1 MLSLLL
7 ECFRG
12 LLGSI
17 SSLGGVG
24 SGSGGSIIKFRRS
37 GLDVLCN
44 ERSTELDSDHVLG
57 EGAFSTVFIGV
68 DANPKYG
75 HPTKK
80 YAVKRMY
87 LQSEEFE
94 RAYTEEVAS
103 FSRFPHPN
111 VMTLL
116 DAQSSSQEDTPAHC
130 RTAYLLFPLM
140 CGSLRDQLN
149 DTVLRPGWTDNV
161 SNSVSQRRFR
171 QTLQQFVDVCRAFNC
186 LHTHSPMQYVHQ
198 DIKPENIL
206 MRTLHENHHSSGS
219 SSGRSSSSSSS
230 SSSGS
235 GNRGGCGKDVEM
247 ALSPMPDN
255 DAGAGAGAGKWDSM
269 WEGGTPLLTDF
280 GSVRPAVIHIKD
292 RPTSLRVAD
301 EAASFCTVS
310 YRSPELFDPPKGC
323 TLDTRTDVWGLGCLL
338 FAWWFGYSPF
348 ESEFVVNDRG
358 QCEIKVTDC
367 GHSKVLSKMPRKPDK
382 YCSPEDRKI
391 LRLSEW
397 ILEQDFTKRVYT
409 DDVITAVEDEL

>member
-1 MLSLLL
+1 MLTLLL

-17 SSLGGVG
+17 SSLGGAG
-24 SGSGGSIIKFRRS
+24 AGSGGSIIKFRRS
-37 GLDVLCN
+37 GLDVVCN

-149 DTVLRPGWTDNV
+149 DTVLSPGWTDNV
-161 SNSVSQRRFR
+161 SNSVNQRRFR

-206 MRTLHENHHSSGS
+206 IRTLHENHHSSGS
-219 SSGRSSSSSSS
+219 SS
-230 SSSGS
+230 
-235 GNRGGCGKDVEM
+235 
-247 ALSPMPDN
+247 
-255 DAGAGAGAGKWDSM
+255 KWDSM

-310 YRSPELFDPPKGC
+310 YRSPELFDPPKGS

-382 YCSPEDRKI
+382 HCSQEDRKI
-391 LRLSEW
+391 LRLSGW

-409 DDVITAVEDEL
+409 DDVITAVEDELR